1 MSVNP
6 APKPHTANTFKLY
19 VFPAVVSVLATLI
32 WRDVTEMRSDIKMLL
47 AQSNVD
53 KTEIQQLK
61 KEVDML
67 NRQVYKTAPLTTRFN
82 NRDFMYDHDT
92 LYKHEEI
99 FDIKKH
105 IISENIL

>member
-6 APKPHTANTFKLY
+6 TPKLSVRDTLKLY

-32 WRDVTEMRSDIKMLL
+32 WRDVTEMRSDVKMLL

-67 NRQVYKTAPLTTRFN
+67 NRQVYKTVPLTTRLN
-82 NRDFMYDHDT
+82 NSNLMYAHDT

>member
-6 APKPHTANTFKLY
+6 TPKPHTANTFKLY

-61 KEVDML
+61 KEVDIL
-67 NRQVYKTAPLTTRFN
+67 NRQVYKTVPLTTRFN
-82 NRDFMYDHDT
+82 NSDFIYAHDT
-92 LYKHEEI
+92 LFKHEEI

-105 IISENIL
+105 IVAQNIL